1 MDITTEQYEALKE
14 LLEDNKN
21 QRSAP
26 EGESFLTYE
35 VVHFVKGLIES
46 YEEKALNN
54 MVGEEDSHYE
64 YESPYW
70 ERGDKYKYP
79 K

>member
-1 MDITTEQYEALKE
+1 MDITTEQHEALKE

-21 QRSAP
+21 QRLAP

-54 MVGEEDSHYE
+54 IG
-64 YESPYW
+64 
-70 ERGDKYKYP
+70 
-79 K
+79 